1 MGLRYDIS
9 LPPAKEGHED
19 IDPRMAALQRVIELE
34 RDHADGVDDH
44 ADVMEEMEFLTK
56 RRIGIEEKLR
66 GVREE
71 LYEVREE
78 LGNLLGFTCNR
89 HQMPQDGL
97 ARPPRVNA

>member
-78 LGNLLGFTCNR
+78 LGNLLGFTTDSR
-89 HQMPQDGL
+89 GRPWQGPFPGDGL
-97 ARPPRVNA
+97 